1 MKLQTIQEM
10 LEEKFDI
17 IKKTRMT
24 SEVKIKLQKEYD
36 LLMN

>member
-10 LEEKFDI
+10 LEVKFDI

-24 SEVKIKLQKEYD
+24 SETKIKL
-36 LLMN
+36 